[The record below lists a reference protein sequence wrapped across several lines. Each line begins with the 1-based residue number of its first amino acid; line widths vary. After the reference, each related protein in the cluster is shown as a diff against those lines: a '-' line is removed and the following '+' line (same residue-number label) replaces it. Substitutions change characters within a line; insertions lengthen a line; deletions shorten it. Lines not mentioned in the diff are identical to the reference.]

1 MCLHRNVWQ
10 DVGWEDSGSR
20 EGDRMSNGINGTL
33 ASVTEEIIERSKGSR
48 KAYLA
53 KMAAGKISGSRR
65 RRVSCGN
72 WAHSFAIYDDQHKEQ
87 MKDDHAHL
95 GIVTAY
101 NDMLSAHQP
110 YERYPGLIRHAAS
123 RYKGTVQVAGGVPA
137 MCDGVTQGQK
147 GMELSLISRDVIAMA
162 TAVSLSHNVF
172 DGGLLLGICDK
183 IVPGLL
189 IGALKFGY
197 LPMAFVPSGPMSS
210 GIPNKEK
217 AKVRQAF
224 AEGEVGEDALL
235 DVECKSYHSS
245 GTCTFYGTAN
255 SNQILMEAMGLHL
268 PGAAFVAPDS
278 DLRDA
283 LTDQVVGQIIE
294 NSRQQRG
301 LLMDVVTEKS
311 LVNAIVALLAT
322 GGSTNLTIHLLAI
335 GRSAGIQLQW
345 NDIARLSEAVPL
357 LCRMYPNGEADVN
370 HFHNAGGTPFL
381 FKQLLDLGL
390 MHGDVMTLVGNSLHD
405 YCKVPHLNEGKLSWH
420 DTSKESSDE
429 SVLREAHQPFD
440 STGGIKQVQGNLG
453 VGITKISAIAPENRL
468 IRAKAMVF
476 EDQNQVLIAHKQ
488 GLLERDFVLVLRY
501 QGPRANGM
509 PELHKLMP
517 VLGALQDKGF
527 KVALVTDGR
536 LSGASGKVPNVIH
549 ITPEALLGGELAKIR
564 NGDEIEVDLE
574 AGTLNHFAEV
584 VEFQSRIVTQ
594 PNCHNDE
601 LSLGT
606 ELFDRCREMITGAD
620 EGASFLV

>member
-1 MCLHRNVWQ
+1 
-10 DVGWEDSGSR
+10 
-20 EGDRMSNGINGTL
+20 MSNGINATV
-33 ASVTEEIIERSKGSR
+33 AAVTEEIIERSKGSR
-48 KAYLA
+48 RNYLDT
-53 KMAAGKISGSRR
+53 MERGKTTGTRR
-65 RRVSCGN
+65 RNVSCGN
-72 WAHSFAIYDDQHKEQ
+72 WAHSFAIYDDQHKQQ
-87 MKDDHAHL
+87 MKDEHPHL

-110 YERYPGLIRHAAS
+110 YERYPEFIRQAVIGY
-123 RYKGTVQVAGGVPA
+123 RGTAQVAGGVPA

-147 GMELSLISRDVIAMA
+147 GMELSLISRDVIAMS

-172 DGGLLLGICDK
+172 DGALLLGICDK

-197 LPMAFVPSGPMSS
+197 LPTAFIPSGPMPS

-224 AEGEVGEDALL
+224 AEGKVDEDALL
-235 DVECKSYHSS
+235 NVECKSYHTS

-255 SNQILMEAMGLHL
+255 SNQILVEAMGLHL
-268 PGAAFVAPDS
+268 PGAAFVPPDTE
-278 DLRDA
+278 LRDA
-283 LTDQVVGQIIE
+283 LTQHVVYQTVE
-294 NSRQQRG
+294 NARQQRG
-301 LLMDVVTEKS
+301 LLMEVVSEKS

-345 NDIARLSEAVPL
+345 NDIARLSEVVPL

-381 FKQLLDLGL
+381 FQQLLDLGL
-390 MHGDVMTLVGNSLHD
+390 MHEEVDTAVGNSLRD
-405 YCKVPHLNEGKLSWH
+405 YCKVPRLNQGKLSWEMC
-420 DTSKESSDE
+420 TEASGDE
-429 SVLREAHQPFD
+429 TVLRAANNPFD
-440 STGGIKQVQGNLG
+440 VTGGIKRVSGNLG
-453 VGITKISAIAPENRL
+453 VGITKISAIAPEHRL
-468 IRAKAMVF
+468 IRAPAMVF
-476 EDQNQVLIAHKQ
+476 DDQNQVLAAHKQ
-488 GLLERDFVLVLRY
+488 GLMEKDLVLVLRY

-549 ITPEALLGGELAKIR
+549 LTPEALLGGELAKIR
-564 NGDEIEVDLE
+564 NGDDIEVDLQ
-574 AGTLNHFAEV
+574 AGTLNHFVAEA
-584 VEFQSRIVTQ
+584 EFKSRIAAQ
-594 PNCHNDE
+594 PNCHNSE
-601 LSLGT
+601 LTLGT
-606 ELFDRCREMITGAD
+606 ELFDRCRELITGAD